1 MTEVIGVRFRGGCKE
16 YYFDP
21 HGITVE
27 PNQFVIVETAQGLEY
42 AQCVSGNH
50 EVEDDSVV
58 QPLRPLVR
66 VATENDDRTYAY
78 NKTREKN
85 AFEVCQKKIAER
97 GLDMKLVR
105 VESNFDGSKIIFF
118 FTSDGRVDFREL
130 VRDLA
135 GVFRARI
142 ELRQIGVRDE
152 AKMLGG
158 IGICGRPYCC
168 NQFLDD
174 FQPVST
180 KMAKVQSMSL
190 NPSKISGACGRLM
203 CCLRYEQAAYEE
215 LVKAVPK
222 VGAFVETPAGYGTV
236 SSVNILRSS
245 LKVKLDGQG
254 EDVFKSY
261 QADEIAVIPGGR
273 PKPGEPLPSL
283 LKDRPKPVRDEE
295 PKEDPWALP
304 QLFAD
309 EVYGDK
315 KPGTA
320 RTPESGEK
328 KKRPRRRSR
337 GHGGKKPADGQTA
350 PKAEQP
356 AQEGTKAK
364 GQQRQKSQPN
374 RRSGA
379 RKPGDKP
386 SGENAE
392 RSRNKAQA
400 PKPAES
406 AEPNGEKRAD
416 GHRRRHRG
424 GRGRNKSAAPGNAAP
439 STPAAE

>member
-1 MTEVIGVRFRGGCKE
+1 MTEVISVKFKNRGKV
-16 YYFDP
+16 YFFDP
-21 HGITVE
+21 HGIAVRTGEKV
-27 PNQFVIVETAQGLEY
+27 VVETSRGLEL
-42 AQCVSGNH
+42 AECVQGNH
-50 EVEDDSVV
+50 AVSDETVV
-58 QPLRPLVR
+58 QPLRSLAR
-66 VATENDDRTYAY
+66 IATKDDLRIEEI
-78 NKTREKN
+78 NRRREKE
-85 AFEVCQKKIAER
+85 AFAICKQKIAEH
-97 GLDMKLVR
+97 GLDMKLVD
-105 VESNFDGSKIIFF
+105 VECSFEGNKTMFF

-130 VRDLA
+130 VKDLA
-135 GVFRARI
+135 SVFRNRI

-222 VGAFVETPAGYGTV
+222 
-236 SSVNILRSS
+236 
-245 LKVKLDGQG
+245 
-254 EDVFKSY
+254 
-261 QADEIAVIPGGR
+261 
-273 PKPGEPLPSL
+273 
-283 LKDRPKPVRDEE
+283 PVRDEE

-356 AQEGTKAK
+356 AQEGAKAK

-386 SGENAE
+386 AGENAE
-392 RSRNKAQA
+392 RSRAKAQA
-400 PKPAES
+400 PKPAEG
-406 AEPNGEKRAD
+406 AAPNGEKRAD

-439 STPAAE
+439 STPAE